1 MAPHRGEVTLVATP
15 GLLLDCREEIIMTTS
30 PELDTVPATVE
41 LLLRK
46 TFQHHSASKPRA
58 HITNSQGET
67 LLGSGETSLPV
78 TLMEVTNLFTLAMI
92 LREFDRGAMTP
103 ETPIADLLPEDMI
116 RGLCVVGGVD
126 YSASVTV
133 DHLVRHTSGITDYLT
148 PPGRETLSL
157 RYQTLLQDRTWS
169 TDQALEIARHY
180 PGQFRP
186 GASKKIGYS
195 HTNYLLL
202 GEILK
207 ESTGMS
213 FEQLVNLRVV
223 TSLGLRDTYV
233 FTPRHFERYYSISP
247 VIHQGIAQ
255 RTPQTLAS
263 FGPSGSVVSTSRD
276 VTRFLRGFWN
286 GELCGQQW
294 HEELLSNPR
303 YLSRTVTMAR
313 GVMLVQRRGGQ
324 PPLIG
329 HTGSS
334 GSVALIDTQTGSV
347 GFATTNSPTPQ
358 PKLLRQFA
366 SIITGLNSPR

>member
-1 MAPHRGEVTLVATP
+1 
-15 GLLLDCREEIIMTTS
+15 MTTS
-30 PELDTVPATVE
+30 PEFDTVPASVE
-41 LLLRK
+41 LVLRK

-58 HITNSQGET
+58 HVTDSQGET
-67 LLGSGETSLPV
+67 LLNSGESSLPV
-78 TLMEVTNLFTLAMI
+78 ALMEVTNLFTLAMI
-92 LREFDRGAMTP
+92 LREFDRGAMAP

-116 RGLCVVGGVD
+116 RGLCVIGGVD
-126 YSASVTV
+126 HSAFVTV
-133 DHLVRHTSGITDYLT
+133 DHLVRHTSGITDYFT

-157 RYQTLLQDRTWS
+157 RYQTRLQDRSWS
-169 TDQALEIARHY
+169 TEQALEIARHY
-180 PGQFRP
+180 PGQFTP
-186 GASKKIGYS
+186 GASKKIGFS

-213 FEQLVNLRVV
+213 FEQLVNLRIV

-233 FTPRHFERYYSISP
+233 FTPRHFDRYYSISP
-247 VIHQGIAQ
+247 VVHEGTAQ
-255 RTPQTLAS
+255 RTPESLAS

-294 HEELLSNPR
+294 HDEALTSPR
-303 YLSRTVTMAR
+303 GLSRGVTMAR
-313 GVMLVQRRGGQ
+313 GVLVVSRRGGL

-334 GSVALIDTQTGSV
+334 GSVALIDTHTGSV
-347 GFATTNSPTPQ
+347 GFATTNSSTPQ
-358 PKLLRQFA
+358 PKLVDQFA
-366 SIITGLNSPR
+366 SVITGLSSQR

>member
-1 MAPHRGEVTLVATP
+1 
-15 GLLLDCREEIIMTTS
+15 MTTS
-30 PELDTVPATVE
+30 RELDTVPASVE

-46 TFQHHSASKPRA
+46 LFQSNSASKPRA
-58 HITNSQGET
+58 LITDLQGET
-67 LLGSGETSLPV
+67 LLASGETSLPV
-78 TLMEVTNLFTLAMI
+78 ALMEVTNLFTLAMI

-116 RGLCVVGGVD
+116 RGLCVINGVD
-126 YSASVTV
+126 HRTSITV
-133 DHLVRHTSGITDYLT
+133 DHLIRHTSGITDYFA
-148 PPGRETLSL
+148 PPGRQTLSL
-157 RYQTLLQDRTWS
+157 RYQTRLEDRSWS
-169 TDQALEIARHY
+169 TEQALEIARHY
-180 PGQFRP
+180 PGQFTP

-223 TSLGLRDTYV
+223 TALGLRDTYV
-233 FTPRHFERYYSISP
+233 FTPRHFERYFSIAP
-247 VIHQGIAQ
+247 IIHEGTAQ
-255 RTPQTLAS
+255 RTPQSLAS

-294 HEELLSNPR
+294 HEELLSDPVA
-303 YLSRTVTMAR
+303 LSRGVTIAR
-313 GVMLVQRRGGQ
+313 GVLVVPRRGGV

-334 GSVALIDTQTGSV
+334 GSVALIDTKTGSV
-347 GFATTNSPTPQ
+347 GFATTNSTTPQ
-358 PKLLRQFA
+358 PTLVRQFA
-366 SIITGLNSPR
+366 SVITRLSPGD